1 MAFSMENLKDRGEQ
15 IQRTVGEKVKTAEEM
30 RAEIDALKQGLEGMP
45 AGLDDEITSA
55 ISEAREA
62 GRREAIS
69 DIEGVEG
76 EVEAANQ
83 EGAGINAEIDKKIS
97 ETTSATRKLE
107 SIRSTRYGGGADA
120 AIGAAREN
128 TSRGEEAK
136 RALEEA
142 MNRGKSDVLRSKSG
156 I

>member
-45 AGLDDEITSA
+45 TGLDDEITSA

-83 EGAGINAEIDKKIS
+83 EGASINAEIDNIREHLGDQKIGIHS
-97 ETTSATRKLE
+97 LHEIWRRGGRGNRRRKREYL
-107 SIRSTRYGGGADA
+107 
-120 AIGAAREN
+120 AR
-128 TSRGEEAK
+128 R
-136 RALEEA
+136 
-142 MNRGKSDVLRSKSG
+142 RGKKSPG
-156 I
+156 RGDE